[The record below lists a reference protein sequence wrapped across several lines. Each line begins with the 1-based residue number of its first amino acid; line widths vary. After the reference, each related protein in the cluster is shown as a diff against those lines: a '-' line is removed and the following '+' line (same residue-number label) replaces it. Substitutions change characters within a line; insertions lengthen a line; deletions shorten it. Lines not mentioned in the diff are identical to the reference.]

1 MCCIDVVEVQGQEKE
16 GREQETVINQISVI
30 NNVGRCSLRSLD
42 VNVSVFNAV
51 KLVLVRYLRSTARL
65 VVIIYW

>member
-1 MCCIDVVEVQGQEKE
+1 MCCINAVEVQGQEKG
-16 GREQETVINQISVI
+16 GREQETVINQISAI

-51 KLVLVRYLRSTARL
+51 KLVLLHYLRSVARL